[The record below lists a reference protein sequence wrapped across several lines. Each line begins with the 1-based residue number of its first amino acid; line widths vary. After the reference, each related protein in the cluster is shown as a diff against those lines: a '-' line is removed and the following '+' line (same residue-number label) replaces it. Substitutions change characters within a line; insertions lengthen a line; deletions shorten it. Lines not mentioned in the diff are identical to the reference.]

1 MVTSLP
7 FAHSRKHFCD
17 CMRDSIFRDRIV
29 LGVQDHRTRK
39 RLLQERSL
47 TLSKCIDLCKSSE
60 VTTLQLKTI
69 SGALNEDVHA
79 VKDKHPPSNRRDDKS
94 KRSRVGKPKTC
105 KFCGKVHP
113 FEKGKCPAWGAKCTK
128 CGGRNHF
135 ETACTAPTRKVHTL
149 REESSDDS
157 DVEYITSIVAQPEM
171 IHAVTQ
177 EHYPKV
183 IYTEM
188 VVDNKEVKF
197 QVDSGASVN
206 VIPSSL

>member
-1 MVTSLP
+1 
-7 FAHSRKHFCD
+7 
-17 CMRDSIFRDRIV
+17 MR
-29 LGVQDHRTRK
+29 L
-39 RLLQERSL
+39 
-47 TLSKCIDLCKSSE
+47 DLYKSSE
-60 VTTLQLKTI
+60 ATNLELKTI
-69 SGALNEDVHA
+69 SGALNEDAHA

-135 ETACTAPTRKVHTL
+135 ETASTAPTRKVHTL
-149 REESSDDS
+149 RDESSDDN
-157 DVEYITSIVAQPEM
+157 DVEYITSIVVQPEM

-177 EHYPKV
+177 EHYPEV

-188 VVDNKEVKF
+188 VVDKKEVKF
-197 QVDSGASVN
+197 QVDSA
-206 VIPSSL
+206 PR